1 MPRPKKGVANSRRN
15 GNKACNKGKIKA
27 EPVAVIKPVYR
38 ARGAAGGITF
48 EKVMRAQLH
57 KNEHY
62 LDELRAEEQLQAAAR
77 VVRARYLPSC
87 GPEKPGGMSCEA
99 ARAILAAY
107 QAATG
112 EQM

>member
-1 MPRPKKGVANSRRN
+1 MPRPKRGVARSRIN
-15 GNKACNKGKIKA
+15 GSKASNHGKIKA

-48 EKVMRAQLH
+48 EKVLRAKLH

-62 LDELRAEEQLQAAAR
+62 LDELRAEEQLRAAVR
-77 VVRARYLPSC
+77 VVRARYLPGC
-87 GPEKPGGMSCEA
+87 GPEKPGGLTCEE

-107 QAATG
+107 QAATDG
-112 EQM
+112 QM